1 MATIADIARQT
12 GFSPMTVSRAF
23 SCPEK
28 VKPSTREIILG
39 VAQELNFHPNT
50 VASSLARKC
59 TNIIFVYIPKELSA
73 TEQFVSQT
81 VTAIGER
88 IGEYGYSF
96 LLGRQLPRGEGFD
109 GMIMMG
115 LSRDE
120 EREVL
125 RARSVSKPVVLYG
138 NSDDFSAWV
147 DVDNYAGARLAAEY
161 LMDRGRR
168 SFAIIGAP
176 QKMRYA
182 NERLAGYC
190 DALSERGMSPERE
203 AISIGSADERGGY
216 ACALELLDSGVRADA
231 ILCATDPMAIGCIR
245 ALKERGISVP
255 EEVAVVG
262 FDGFGHEN
270 IITPRLTTVRQPLF
284 EVGVC
289 LADTLLSLLDGG
301 APQRIKI
308 SPELKVNESA

>member
-28 VKPSTREIILG
+28 VKPSTREIILSE
-39 VAQELNFHPNT
+39 AERLNFHPNNI
-50 VASSLARKC
+50 ASSLARKC
-59 TNIIFVYIPKELSA
+59 TNIVFVYIPRELSA

-88 IGEYGYSF
+88 LGEHGYSF
-96 LLGRQLPRGEGFD
+96 LLSRQLPRGEGFD

-115 LSRDE
+115 LSHDE
-120 EREVL
+120 EKEIL
-125 RARSVSKPVVLYG
+125 RVRSVSKPVLLYG
-138 NSDDFSAWV
+138 NSEDFSSWV
-147 DVDNYAGARLAAEY
+147 DVDNYAGARLAADY
-161 LMDRGRR
+161 LIERDRRNI
-168 SFAIIGAP
+168 AVIGAP

-182 NERLAGYC
+182 EERLAGYRNSMLEHGLT
-190 DALSERGMSPERE
+190 LSDDMVR
-203 AISIGSADERGGY
+203 IGSADEQGGY
-216 ACALELLDSGVRADA
+216 SCASSLLNSGMQVDA
-231 ILCATDPMAIGCIR
+231 ILCATDTIAIGCIR

-255 EEVAVVG
+255 EQVSVVG

-270 IITPRLTTVRQPLF
+270 ITTPRLTTVRQPLF
-284 EVGVC
+284 EVGTC

-301 APQRIKI
+301 AQQRIKI
-308 SPELKVNESA
+308 KPELKINESA